1 MQNNIFILGI
11 NSDIG
16 FRLAHEF
23 NAEGEKVF
31 GTYRQDDF
39 PISVSDISGL
49 TLFHCD
55 ITDKKSI
62 HSTKEKFKELASPW
76 DTFISCIGTM
86 EPIGSFF
93 ECDYD
98 DWENSVTINSLAQLR
113 FLHNL
118 YPLRQKKKI
127 SNVVFFAG
135 GGTNNSFK
143 NYSAYCISKIM
154 LIKMCELIDDEYG
167 DINVFIIGPGWVRTK
182 MHNQTFRNSLSAGEN
197 YKKTVEFFN
206 SSSEGTSSDDI
217 YHCIKWCIA
226 QGKSIAGGRNFSV
239 VHDHWND
246 ASMDLAEQLQRDDH
260 MYKLRR
266 YKNDFKKGL
275 KE

>member
-1 MQNNIFILGI
+1 MQNNIFILGVS
-11 NSDIG
+11 SDIG
-16 FRLAHEF
+16 FRLAQDF
-23 NAEGEKVF
+23 NAEGGKVF
-31 GTYRQDDF
+31 GTYRQNEF
-39 PISVSDISGL
+39 PMSVSDVAGL
-49 TLFHCD
+49 TLFNCD

-62 HSTKEKFKELASPW
+62 HSTKEKFQKLACPW

-86 EPIGSFF
+86 EPIGNFF

-98 DWENSVTINSLAQLR
+98 EWENSVITNSLAQLR

-135 GGTNNSFK
+135 GGTNNPFK

-154 LIKMCELIDDEYG
+154 LIKMCELIDDEYD

-182 MHNQTFRNSLSAGEN
+182 MHNQTLKNSLSAGEN
-197 YKKTVEFFN
+197 YEKTVEFIN
-206 SSSEGTSSDDI
+206 SSYEGTSSDDI

-226 QGKSIAGGRNFSV
+226 QGKNIAGGRNFSV
-239 VHDHWND
+239 VHDHWKD
-246 ASMDLAEQLQRDDH
+246 ASMDLAEQLQRDGH

-275 KE
+275 K